1 MATKAENE
9 ANMRFFGSILGVV
22 LLSVFLINTVIVYWI
37 YNKKYG
43 IKDADYRVNDSLQ
56 FTSYILKGAV
66 HFVALILF
74 SILGAFIFSKN
85 PTEHQKLIFLV
96 IFYSFSFVWMFT
108 LSARIATKQIG
119 MLIYEDKGTFVIPGD
134 PNNNTL
140 LENLCLKFVVNLCTM
155 EELPLY
161 GITKI
166 TRQGGTTA
174 FIHGTFG
181 TRCVKWRNKQ
191 KRDECIAA
199 LETARNVNF
208 SGMDF
213 NGDEIED

>member
-1 MATKAENE
+1 MATREEQE
-9 ANMRFFGSILGVV
+9 ANRRLLGSILGVI
-22 LLSVFLINTVIVYWI
+22 LLSVFLINTFFVYCI

-56 FTSYILKGAV
+56 FMSYLVKGA
-66 HFVALILF
+66 IP
-74 SILGAFIFSKN
+74 I
-85 PTEHQKLIFLV
+85 LIFILTLIAMMV
-96 IFYSFSFVWMFT
+96 LGSPDKIYIANIIFYLGCIVSLVWMFT

-140 LENLCLKFVVNLCTM
+140 LENLCLKFIVNLCTM